1 MNLFRRF
8 LCAASALL
16 LSFGTAFAQD
26 VALTSRDG
34 SIRID
39 GTLLSYDGEFY
50 RVDTVYGPLT
60 LDGQGVTCE
69 GPGCPDLD
77 AYVAEITF
85 SGTRRMA
92 DVLIP
97 ALIQAFSA
105 RNQLSLTRE
114 VIDDTHSTFV
124 LSDVDRVR
132 ARFELR
138 ATTTS
143 EGFADLIAEEADI
156 ALVLREPSKAE
167 EAMAEASGSG
177 NLVSGRRAR
186 VVALDGMVAIV
197 SAGQPVKDLSLEQ
210 LAEVFSGDTSNWSA
224 FGGAD
229 VPVILYTPP
238 ATAGLFE
245 AFQDRV
251 LRPYRKTMTE
261 EGFRQSS
268 LEELADSVAA
278 DSFAIGLTTLSEIG
292 NADPIRISGSCG
304 FEQAPSLGAL
314 KTEDYPLTLPLMMFT
329 PARRLPLMARQFLD
343 FTASSSADVV
353 IRRAGFV
360 DQAITTSD
368 FDTQGDRLAH
378 AITAVGPEVPL
389 SELKRLVETLR
400 DRDRLSTTFRFE
412 AGTKLDVQSSEN
424 ILRLAQALETGA
436 FDGKTLLFTGFSDS
450 AGPAGPNNAL
460 ALKRARLVMGQV
472 REAATAADF
481 SRVQLYADAFGE
493 TLPMACDDTDWGRA
507 VNRRVEVWVQ

>member
-1 MNLFRRF
+1 MTLINRF
-8 LCAASALL
+8 LCAAGVVLFCASQAV
-16 LSFGTAFAQD
+16 AQD

-34 SIRID
+34 AIRIE
-39 GTLLSYDGEFY
+39 GTLLSYDGEFF
-50 RVDTVYGPLT
+50 RVDTIYGPLT
-60 LDGQGVTCE
+60 LDGQGVTCS
-69 GPGCPDLD
+69 GPGCPDLN
-77 AYVAEITF
+77 AYVAEVTF

-97 ALIQAFSA
+97 ALIQAFA
-105 RNQLSLTRE
+105 ERNQLALTRE
-114 VIDDTHSTFV
+114 VVDDTHSTFV
-124 LSDVDRVR
+124 LSDPDRVQ
-132 ARFELR
+132 ARFGLR

-167 EAMAEASGSG
+167 QTMARGSGSG

-186 VVALDGMVAIV
+186 VVALDGMVAIAA
-197 SAGQPVKDLSLEQ
+197 AGQPVKDLSLEQ
-210 LAEVFSGDTSNWSA
+210 LAIVFAGEARNWSDL
-224 FGGAD
+224 GGAD
-229 VPVILYTPP
+229 VPVIVQTPP

-245 AFQDRV
+245 AFEERV
-251 LRPYRKTMTE
+251 LGPYRKTMTKAAIT
-261 EGFRQSS
+261 QPS
-268 LEELADSVAA
+268 LEDLADAVAD

-304 FEQAPSLGAL
+304 FEQAPSLAAL
-314 KTEDYPLTLPLMMFT
+314 KTEDYPLTLPLMLFT

-360 DQAITTSD
+360 DQSITTSD
-368 FDTQGDRLAH
+368 FDNQGDRLAH
-378 AITAVGPEVPL
+378 AISAVGPEVPL
-389 SELKRLVETLR
+389 EELKRLVETLR

-412 AGTKLDVQSSEN
+412 TGTKLDVQSSEN
-424 ILRLAQALETGA
+424 ILRLGRALETGA

-460 ALKRARLVMGQV
+460 ALKRAKLVLGQV
-472 REAATAADF
+472 REAASSADF
-481 SRVQLYADAFGE
+481 SRVQLFADAFGE
-493 TLPMACDDTDWGRA
+493 TLPMACDDTAWGRA
-507 VNRRVEVWVQ
+507 INRRVEVWVQ